1 MPPRARLPWDVLRP
15 AAALV
20 LAGCASARAAPE
32 PAPSQVRRPSACAIA
47 SDSVGP
53 ARPLVVA
60 YGDADDARRG
70 RLADRLTPLRRDC
83 VGRFLPGLAV
93 RWSADTTGAFWTLT
107 LEGWTAGA
115 LAATWRADPDAEAA
129 LRSAGVTSLV
139 PVDDRRLVVGFAA
152 PSPSVP
158 AVFADRALGV
168 ARPGEPT
175 MIDAEPAGDDLRD
188 AVDHGADLIV
198 TADPDLLDYAARRP
212 ATTIVPLPWDR
223 TYYLVLP
230 AESAGVAG
238 AVPADTAGFRAS
250 LARDAVRVDA
260 RAAADSGAHCPGEG
274 EVGGAAGRS
283 GAVAYPKGERT
294 AEALAERIVA
304 LAHPAELQVQP
315 LEPDTFAR
323 ALARGEARA
332 FIVPRVSRTAGCAD
346 WPAGSTAVP
355 LVETRRHAIVRR
367 GAPLLVADW
376 DGAVRPAEPADTAAP

>member
-1 MPPRARLPWDVLRP
+1 VPSRARVTGNLLGPV
-15 AAALV
+15 AALV
-20 LAGCASARAAPE
+20 LAGCASTRAPE
-32 PAPSQVRRPSACAIA
+32 PGPSPARRPSACVIA

-60 YGDADDARRG
+60 YSDADDARRG
-70 RLADRLTPLRRDC
+70 RLAADRLTPLRRNC
-83 VGRFLPGLAV
+83 EGRFLPGFAV

-107 LEGWTAGA
+107 LEGWTAGD
-115 LAATWRADPDAEAA
+115 LAASWRADPEAEAA

-139 PVDDRRLVVGFAA
+139 PMDDRRLVVGFAA
-152 PSPSVP
+152 PSSAVP
-158 AVFADRALGV
+158 AVFTDRALGV
-168 ARPGEPT
+168 SRPGEPR
-175 MIDAEPAGDDLRD
+175 MVESESSREDLRD

-212 ATTIVPLPWDR
+212 AMAIVPIPWDR

-230 AESAGVAG
+230 AGSAGVSG
-238 AVPADTAGFRAS
+238 AVPGDTAGFRAS

-260 RAAADSGAHCPGEG
+260 RAAGDSGVRCPAEG
-274 EVGGAAGRS
+274 GAVGAAGRS
-283 GAVAYPKGERT
+283 GAIAHPKGERT

-304 LAHPAELQVQP
+304 LVHPAELQVQP
-315 LEPDTFAR
+315 LEPEAFAR

-332 FIVPRVSRTAGCAD
+332 FIVPRFSRTARCAD
-346 WPAGSTAVP
+346 WPAGASVVP

-367 GAPLLVADW
+367 GAPLLVVDW